1 MVYST
6 ITKSLIIQGTGQ
18 NQVVTPPSDTNLL
31 RFKAHK
37 VYDTASFPAQN
48 DISIIVNHECTYPG
62 IGITPI
68 LAAGST
74 YLYNNSAVS
83 VDTKGNK
90 IPADPNIEF
99 DKTLIGFHDEA
110 SANCISS
117 TWLKVI
123 DLAT

>member
-1 MVYST
+1 
-6 ITKSLIIQGTGQ
+6 
-18 NQVVTPPSDTNLL
+18 
-31 RFKAHK
+31 
-37 VYDTASFPAQN
+37 
-48 DISIIVNHECTYPG
+48 
-62 IGITPI
+62 

-99 DKTLIGFHDEA
+99 DKTLIRFHDEA

-117 TWLKVI
+117 TWHKVI